1 MKIVYWSGTGST
13 EKMAN
18 FIAKGIEENGGETQV
33 IDVSSA
39 NSDIFND
46 EEIIILGCPAMGA
59 EVLEESE
66 FEPFIES
73 ISSKVS
79 GKKAV
84 LFGSYDWGDGEWMR
98 DWTDRMK
105 NYGCDVIFDGLIIRE
120 ASEDDCTECIE
131 LGRKIANILVS
142 I

>member
-1 MKIVYWSGTGST
+1 MKIVYWSGTGNT

-18 FIAKGIEENGGETQV
+18 MIAKGINEGGHEVQV
-33 IDVSSA
+33 IDVARA

-46 EEIIILGCPAMGA
+46 EDIIILGCPAMGA
-59 EVLEESE
+59 EVLEECE

-73 ISSKVS
+73 LSSKIS

-98 DWTDRMK
+98 DWTNRMEE
-105 NYGCDVIFDGLIIRE
+105 YGCNLVTDSLIIRE
-120 ASEDDCTECIE
+120 ALEDDCIECLE
-131 LGRKIANILVS
+131 LGRKISNIMS
-142 I
+142 K